1 MSPHTHRYFEKK
13 HLVVFGA
20 GYVGGELARQGLAR
34 GMRVTAL
41 TRNSDKAAHLREAGV
56 EVVVRDLA
64 SHDWHTEISGK
75 VDFVLNSVSSGGGGV
90 KGYQHSYV
98 EGMLSIVEWAK
109 SCEIGT
115 FVYTGSTSVYPQD
128 HGAEVSETA
137 ETGLEND
144 HVARL
149 LNAEGIAR
157 ESGVFARCFI
167 LRLAGIYGPGRH
179 HVLNQI
185 RAGGALAGR
194 GEHRLNLIHRDDICR
209 AIWAVFGAPANIR
222 NEIFNVADDS
232 PVTKREL
239 VEWLASRLQI
249 PCPIFDPELPSVR
262 RRIVPDRVIL
272 NRKIKETVGWLPEYP
287 DYRSG
292 YEAILAAL

>member
-1 MSPHTHRYFEKK
+1 MSPSTHRFFDKK

-20 GYVGGELARQGLAR
+20 GYVGGELARQGVAR

-41 TRNSDKAAHLREAGV
+41 KRNLEKAEYLREDGI
-56 EVVVRDLA
+56 EVIEGDLA
-64 SHDWHTEISGK
+64 NYGWHPKIAGN

-98 EGMLSIVEWAK
+98 DGMRSVIEWAK
-109 SCEIGT
+109 HREVGS
-115 FVYTGSTSVYPQD
+115 FVYTGSTSIYPQD
-128 HGAEVSETA
+128 DGAEVSESD
-137 ETGLEND
+137 ETGTGNERT
-144 HVARL
+144 ARL
-149 LNAEGIAR
+149 LDAEKLAR
-157 ESGVFARCFI
+157 ESDAFTRCFI

-194 GEHRLNLIHRDDICR
+194 GDHRINLIHRDDICR
-209 AIWAVFGAPANIR
+209 AIWSTFSAPDELL
-222 NEIFNVADDS
+222 NEVFNVSDDS

-239 VEWLASRLQI
+239 AEWLASRLQL
-249 PCPIFDPELPSVR
+249 PCPVFDPELPSVR
-262 RRIVPDRVIL
+262 RRVVPDRVIV
-272 NRKIKETVGWLPEYP
+272 NRKIKEMVGWRPEFP
-287 DYRSG
+287 DYRAG